1 MLTRP
6 HLATALALA
15 VSLLLAACGD
25 LPEPFIGNP
34 GATARKL
41 AVPLTPRLAVPIP
54 TDALLP
60 DAAATTLAAALA
72 FALQAHEVPAV
83 LGREKATDWRLATRA
98 ELRGGAVVPVFTVF
112 NPKGEDQGTAEGAPV
127 PTDAWAAGAPAM
139 LQQTATQAAPGITTL
154 LTRIE
159 AARQKADPNS
169 LFNRAAKVMV
179 APVTGAPGDGNAT
192 LTQQMK
198 TKLSGLGPVVQDT
211 ETGADFIVQGEVR
224 VVPIPDNQ
232 QRVEVQWIVRT
243 AANDERGRVVQLNN
257 IPAGTL
263 DHAWGDVAIVVATE
277 AAGGVRDVVLR
288 QSGHEPGQQPDAQP
302 ASSGQPPS
310 AQPGQPASPAVPP
323 SAAQAGL
330 PPASQPGQPSV
341 AQSSQPPDSQAVR
354 GQGGTRAVEGQT
366 SGGVRPASSK

>member
-1 MLTRP
+1 MLIRP

-15 VSLLLAACGD
+15 VPLLLAACGD

-72 FALQAHEVPAV
+72 YALQAHEVPAV

-98 ELRGGAVVPVFTVF
+98 ELRGGTVVPVFTVF
-112 NPKGEDQGTAEGAPV
+112 NPKGEDQGTAEGAAV
-127 PTDAWAAGAPAM
+127 PTDAWAAGAPAT

-179 APVTGAPGDGNAT
+179 QPVTGAPGDGNAV

-198 TKLSGLGPVVQDT
+198 AKLSGLGPVVQDT
-211 ETGADFIVQGEVR
+211 ETGADFIIQGEVR
-224 VVPIPDNQ
+224 VVPIPDSQ

-243 AANDERGRVVQLNN
+243 AGNDERGRVVQLNN

-263 DHAWGDVAIVVATE
+263 DHAWGDVAVVVATE

-302 ASSGQPPS
+302 
-310 AQPGQPASPAVPP
+310 GQPASPASPP
-323 SAAQAGL
+323 SAAQPG
-330 PPASQPGQPSV
+330 PSSVSQPGPPSV
-341 AQSSQPPDSQAVR
+341 SQSSQPPDSQAVR
-354 GQGGTRAVEGQT
+354 GQGGTPAVEGPN
-366 SGGVRPASSK
+366 SGGVRPTSSK